1 MKSYFR
7 LAGVLGCLSA
17 AQAHESWA
25 PHLHTLDHQHSDLFV
40 LCAVG
45 FVVMSA
51 GLALFRMLGKRRRLK
66 SAAAPGR
73 RS

>member
-7 LAGVLGCLSA
+7 FAGVLACLSA

-40 LCAVG
+40 LCAAG

-51 GLALFRMLGKRRRLK
+51 GLALFRMFSKRRGSK
-66 SAAAPGR
+66 SAGIPSR